1 MAGSSPAMTAG
12 AGEKKKPRLSAG
24 LSLLSLTSELAVLIG
39 VHGFSALT
47 AARILLLL
55 AGLLA
60 TALLLLAG
68 LLPRV
73 LVLLARA
80 LVWVAHIRISLVE
93 RSRYQREP
101 IRLVAREHRFRR
113 DHCAAK
119 PW

>member
-47 AARILLLL
+47 TARILLLLAGLLATALLLL

-73 LVLLARA
+73 LVLLARV
-80 LVWVAHIRISLVE
+80 LVWVAHIRDL
-93 RSRYQREP
+93 P
-101 IRLVAREHRFRR
+101 
-113 DHCAAK
+113 C
-119 PW
+119 